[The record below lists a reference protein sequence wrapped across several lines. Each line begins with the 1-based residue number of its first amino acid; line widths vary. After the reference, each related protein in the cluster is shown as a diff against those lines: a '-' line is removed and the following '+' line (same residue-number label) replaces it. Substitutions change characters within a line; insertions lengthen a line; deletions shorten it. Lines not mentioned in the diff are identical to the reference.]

1 MNLINGAGG
10 TGTYLEQLKAL
21 QDKQKVER
29 GTTGENTTGQVEL
42 KQEDFLSLL
51 TKQLA
56 NQDPFKPVENEQM
69 IAQMA
74 SFATVNGIGQMN
86 EQFGLLNAA
95 MTSGKALQAS
105 TLVGQDVLVTGNKV
119 FKTEAGT
126 VAGVLKLPQMFNDVV
141 VNVQNARGELLKTF
155 HLGDKESGSHRIEW
169 DGKDENGNLLPEGSY
184 VMNAIGKIDGK
195 PQSLEMSTY
204 ANVNSVLFGNG
215 DGNVMLNLAGFS
227 VPVKL
232 SDVLEVGKV
241 VSNFIDKG

>member
-1 MNLINGAGG
+1 MNSINGAGG
-10 TGTYLEQLKAL
+10 AGSYLEQLKSL
-21 QDKQKVER
+21 QEKQKVER
-29 GTTGENTTGQVEL
+29 GTTGENSTGQVEL

-51 TKQLA
+51 SKQLA

-105 TLVGQDVLVTGNKV
+105 SLVGQDVLVTGNQV
-119 FKTEAGT
+119 FKSATGM
-126 VAGVLKLPQMFNDVV
+126 VAGVVKLPQTLNDVV
-141 VNVQNARGELLKTF
+141 VRVQNARGELLKTF
-155 HLGDKESGSHRIEW
+155 TLGNKEAGSHRIEW

-184 VMNAIGKIDGK
+184 VMNAIGKLDGK
-195 PQSLEMSTY
+195 PQGLEMSTY

-241 VSNFIDKG
+241 AGNSVDKG